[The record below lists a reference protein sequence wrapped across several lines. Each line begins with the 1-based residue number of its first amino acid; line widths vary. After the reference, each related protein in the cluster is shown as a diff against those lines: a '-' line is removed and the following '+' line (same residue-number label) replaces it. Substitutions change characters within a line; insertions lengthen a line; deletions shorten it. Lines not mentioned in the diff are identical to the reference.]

1 MQRLLRGRL
10 FYVFLSGMV
19 IWLYAHAIMTGHGRQ
34 HEVPETQQ
42 QASAARKSIEV
53 SLDMAAMQKL
63 AKEKPAAALVM
74 SATSLATMMIAIF
87 GIVLSVWGILSGRL
101 KSLWQF
107 PQARLPAWSVHELS
121 RIVFL
126 VLLAAALM
134 PFTRLALLSIEPRW
148 ELDVHLWIPV
158 SMVILDTFIILA
170 VLVFAEGKR
179 NTHAW
184 ETVGFVRE
192 KNNKSVRLAIRSYV
206 TLFPWLML
214 LLFLIV
220 EIANKLHW
228 EPPAE
233 PIQEL
238 IFQEHRPWVFAITV
252 LLSCVIGP
260 LAEECFFRGV
270 LYPAL
275 KQKTSRWVAM
285 GLSGALFG
293 MIHTNLIGFLPIML
307 LGCLLA
313 YIYERS
319 GSLTGSFLVHAAH
332 NSLLMGMAI
341 VYRYLTPAS

>member
-1 MQRLLRGRL
+1 MQRLLRGRML
-10 FYVFLSGMV
+10 YVFLGATV
-19 IWLYAHAIMTGHGRQ
+19 IWIYAHAITTGHGRRHEAPEIEQ
-34 HEVPETQQ
+34 H
-42 QASAARKSIEV
+42 ASAADKAIGVFPE
-53 SLDMAAMQKL
+53 SLDAAAMQRL
-63 AKEKPAAALVM
+63 AKEKPAIALVM
-74 SATSLATMMIAIF
+74 SVTSLATIALAIF
-87 GIVLSVWGILSGRL
+87 GIVLSIWGIGSGRF

-107 PQARLPAWSVHELS
+107 PAARLPAWSMQELS

-126 VLLAAALM
+126 VLLVAVLL
-134 PFTRLALLSIEPRW
+134 PFARLALLNAQPRW
-148 ELDVHLWIPV
+148 ELDDHLWVPV

-179 NTHAW
+179 GVHAW

-192 KNNKSVRLAIRSYV
+192 KNNQSVRLGIRSYFI
-206 TLFPWLML
+206 LFPWLML

-220 EIANKLHW
+220 EMANRLHW
-228 EPPAE
+228 EPPTE

-252 LLSCVIGP
+252 LLACVVGP

-275 KQKTSRWVAM
+275 KQKTSRWLA
-285 GLSGALFG
+285 LLISGAIFG

-307 LGCLLA
+307 LGCMLA

-319 GSLTGSFLVHAAH
+319 G
-332 NSLLMGMAI
+332 
-341 VYRYLTPAS
+341 